1 MFDKY
6 GNDPRDVRC
15 WADRITGAIIDLDSS
30 FVANTLNISKLV
42 IDNFKLIMQKASDLT
57 KERFVENPGQ

>member
-15 WADRITGAIIDLDSS
+15 WADRITSAINDLDSD
-30 FVANTLNISKLV
+30 FVSGKIKIPARV
-42 IDNFKLIMQKASDLT
+42 VDDFKTIMNKAARET
-57 KERFVENPGQ
+57 KERFVE